1 MRKHLNNP
9 MFVLPVAILVLV
21 FLLYRIGVFD
31 GIELSTY
38 FDKQQSFM
46 VSESKTVPVLEIE
59 ASRIAKAFTKERWLP
74 ANWQQFANMKR
85 ELFVADY
92 QLEDDLLPSIDL
104 AIKVDAETGEVEIE
118 KEELTSYIA
127 ENMGLDRTGFFV
139 RFGIIRKREGDDVKT
154 KDGQALTLGKIAMPD
169 QGQLNG
175 SGNYLKVEDVV
186 KELSLEATSPVER
199 AEEAMPKA
207 LGEAIPEVYREGDIV
222 KPELVERRPVRRD
235 FASAVILGGV
245 NPMDIYREGDLVSR
259 VPAIG
264 LAGVTE
270 AAVELIDRDGNIY
283 ELKLRR

>member
-222 KPELVERRPVRRD
+222 KPELVGRRPVRRD